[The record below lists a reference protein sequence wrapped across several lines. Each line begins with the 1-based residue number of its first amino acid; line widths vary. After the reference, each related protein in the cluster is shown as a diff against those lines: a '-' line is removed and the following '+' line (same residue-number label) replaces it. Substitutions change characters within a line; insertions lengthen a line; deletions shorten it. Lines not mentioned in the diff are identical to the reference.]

1 MTIDEIQNEIIQ
13 EFGQFNNDLE
23 KYNYLMKLG
32 RNLKPIDPQYKT
44 DDYLIRGCQVNTWYH
59 SACRD
64 KKMFYDIDSASLI
77 TKGFIFLLLKICDGQ
92 NSADLKNAE
101 FYFIDKIGF
110 QSEFSPLKD
119 NSLFKLINK
128 IKTDASVLASS

>member
-64 KKMFYDIDSASLI
+64 KKCFTILI
-77 TKGFIFLLLKICDGQ
+77 ALH
-92 NSADLKNAE
+92 
-101 FYFIDKIGF
+101 
-110 QSEFSPLKD
+110 
-119 NSLFKLINK
+119 
-128 IKTDASVLASS
+128 

>member
-77 TKGFIFLLLKICDGQ
+77 TKGFIFLLLRICDGQ
-92 NSADLKNAE
+92 SSADLKNTE

-110 QSEFSPLKD
+110 QGEFSPLKD